1 MLKKLLIAAVI
12 IIAGLTIF
20 VATQPEDFNVSK
32 NITISAPASE
42 VYSQVNN
49 FHKWEAWS
57 PWAKLDA
64 NAQTSFEGA
73 ESGVGAITKWSGNKE
88 VGEGSMTIVE
98 SINNEFIKIA
108 LEMTKPLAASN
119 TTEFSFKEENG
130 QTSVTWTMY
139 GKKNFVGKAM
149 GIIFNC
155 NEMVG
160 KRFEEGLVNLKTL
173 SEQDKVTIESNTAN
187 PSASTPEASTPEA
200 AAPAVETPKEAVEPT
215 QQKS

>member
-1 MLKKLLIAAVI
+1 MLKKLLIAAVV
-12 IIAGLTIF
+12 IIAGLSIF

-32 NITISAPASE
+32 NITIDAPAAE
-42 VYSQVNN
+42 IFSQVND

-57 PWAKLDA
+57 PLAKLDA
-64 NAQTSFEGA
+64 NVQTSFEGS

-98 SINNEFIKIA
+98 SINNEFIKIG
-108 LEMTKPLAASN
+108 LEMTKPFATSN

-139 GKKNFVGKAM
+139 GKKNFIGKAM
-149 GIIFNC
+149 EIIFNC

-173 SEQDKVTIESNTAN
+173 SGQDKITIDSTTTS
-187 PSASTPEASTPEA
+187 PTTSTPEAT
-200 AAPAVETPKEAVEPT
+200 APAAETPAETVEPT